1 MTMKGGIMREG
12 DIWFR
17 EFVKV
22 NHKIYML
29 DMRWTPDAGT
39 ECMAFRCSRRG
50 EPFYRYDVCQK
61 NGMNLTRREF
71 EKCKKEFIAN
81 ILSEG
86 ESKW

>member
-1 MTMKGGIMREG
+1 MTTDEM
-12 DIWFR
+12 
-17 EFVKV
+17 
-22 NHKIYML
+22 
-29 DMRWTPDAGT
+29 
-39 ECMAFRCSRRG
+39 
-50 EPFYRYDVCQK
+50 QK